1 MHVIGQSA
9 RMRGS
14 RPQGPLVPYMDAFKR
29 RSVALGYAPTTVR
42 MQAPLIS
49 GFSKWLGQ
57 KKIAIENISSDHM
70 ERYLRYRAR
79 HRYPRSDDVATLR
92 RLLDLLREE
101 GIIAEQR
108 ACRDATPVQRLLDE
122 YTCYLLQERALSP
135 RTLIYYL
142 GFAGSFLEQKFGEG
156 KPEMS
161 SLRAADVIKFVQH
174 QVACRSRGAAK
185 NLTTAL
191 RSFLR
196 YARYR
201 GYITIDL
208 TSGVPA
214 VANWSMPSIPRSIDP
229 GHVRRVL
236 AQCNRRTAVGSRDYA
251 ILLLLSRLGLRASA
265 VAFLELEDIDW
276 EAGTLSVRGKDSHVH
291 VLPLPIDVG
300 KAIAAYLK
308 KRPVSTS
315 RRVFLRS
322 KAPLRGFK
330 TYFAVVSVVKNAM
343 TRAGIDSPRKG
354 AHQFRHA
361 LACEMLSKGSSLPE
375 IGQIL
380 GHRSPQ
386 STAIYAKV
394 DLAPLRTI
402 ALPWPGEVR

>member
-1 MHVIGQSA
+1 MHAIGQ
-9 RMRGS
+9 RGP
-14 RPQGPLVPYMDAFKR
+14 RPKGPLVPYMDAFKR
-29 RSVALGYAPTTVR
+29 RSIALGYAPTTVR

-57 KKIAIENISSDHM
+57 KKIAIENISSDHT
-70 ERYLRYRAR
+70 EHYLRYRAR
-79 HRYPRSDDVATLR
+79 HRYPSRGAVATLR

-101 GIIAEQR
+101 GIVAEEC

-122 YTCYLLQERALSP
+122 YAYYLLQERALSP

-142 GFAGSFLEQKFGEG
+142 GFAGSFLQQKSGEG
-156 KPEMS
+156 KPELS
-161 SLRAADVIKFVQH
+161 ALRGADVIRFVQH
-174 QVACRSRGAAK
+174 EVTCRSRRAAK
-185 NLTTAL
+185 NLTTSL

-196 YARYR
+196 FARYR

-208 TSGVPA
+208 ASGVPV
-214 VANWSMPSIPRSIDP
+214 VANWSMPSIPRSIRP
-229 GHVRRVL
+229 EHVRRVL
-236 AQCNRRTAVGSRDYA
+236 VHCDRRSLVGSRDYA
-251 ILLLLSRLGLRASA
+251 ILLLLARLGLRASA
-265 VAFLELEDIDW
+265 IAFLELDDIDW
-276 EAGTLSVRGKDSHVH
+276 EGSTLSVRGKDGHVH
-291 VLPLPIDVG
+291 ALPLPIDAG
-300 KAIAAYLK
+300 KAIAAYLR

-315 RRVFLRS
+315 RRVFLRAR
-322 KAPLRGFK
+322 APLQGFK
-330 TYFAVVSVVKNAM
+330 TYFAVVSVVKHAIA
-343 TRAGIDSPRKG
+343 RAGIESPRKG

-361 LACEMLSKGSSLPE
+361 LACEMLQKGSSLPE

-394 DLAPLRTI
+394 DLPSLRTI